1 MTQEN
6 LISSVRN
13 RLKNISQ
20 KRKLDFQFVLTRY
33 ALERFLY
40 RLSKSKYKNQFQ
52 FDGGILVDAIS
63 LQLKLFIYL
72 WTSRTLTFRPG
83 ICFNLF

>member
-33 ALERFLY
+33 ALEKTGQRS
-40 RLSKSKYKNQFQ
+40 RL
-52 FDGGILVDAIS
+52 V
-63 LQLKLFIYL
+63 
-72 WTSRTLTFRPG
+72 
-83 ICFNLF
+83 